1 MEKEVLKL
9 DNKSSKVDAVFLKNG
24 FKKASEVLVAH
35 RDELNALNVFPVPDG
50 DTGHNMSACV
60 LEACRELDKI
70 KYDSIKTVSNAIKNG
85 TLMGARGN
93 SGVILSQIF
102 SGFFEVVLK
111 NDRID
116 IPIFIKAMK
125 RANEVATGAVMKP
138 VKGTIL
144 TLIEDLAHYSLKHQD
159 DFLDY
164 KHLLDMLTKRAFKV
178 VQKTREMMPKLKQAG
193 VVDAGAK
200 GLAYIFEGYYKYA
213 SGDTKI
219 TIEKK
224 GDIPKIKTEAEIVAE
239 DLTYQYCTEFMAR
252 LFSGVEEGD
261 IDCLK
266 ENLNRLGDSMVL
278 VHNSDILKGHIHT
291 DHPGKVFEHA
301 LKYGELMKVKVDN
314 MKDQHQEV
322 LINNQAKQKAQTN
335 DLPDQLDDDE
345 LIPEES
351 GSLIEPTSEN
361 KKYAFVAV
369 SPGEGISRIL
379 HEMNVDNIVFGGQTM
394 NPSTADI
401 ANAIDKIDARNIF
414 ILPNNSNIILAAE
427 SAANMKKSDEKHIEV
442 LPTKS
447 VQEGLAT
454 IIAFV
459 ESASLEENLES
470 MGTALKEV
478 LSISVTHAVRDS
490 EINSEAIKEGE
501 FLFFA
506 GKDLLAHTD
515 TLEDAVYKGMEQIDL
530 EDYEIM
536 TIFYGEDVQE
546 EIVQRMSE
554 RLQEKYQDLEISS
567 YNGGQAHYPFYI
579 SLE

>member
-1 MEKEVLKL
+1 LEKEVLKL
-9 DNKSSKVDAVFLKNG
+9 DNNPSKVDAAFLKNG

-70 KYDSIKTVSNAIKNG
+70 KYDTIKTVSNAIKTG

-111 NDRID
+111 NDKID
-116 IPIFIKAMK
+116 IPIFVKALK
-125 RANEVATGAVMKP
+125 RANEVATGAVMRP

-144 TLIEDLAHYSLKHQD
+144 TLIEDLASYAQKHQNE
-159 DFLDY
+159 FIDY
-164 KHLLDMLTKRAFKV
+164 KHLLDMLTKRAFRV
-178 VQKTREMMPKLKQAG
+178 VEKTREMMPKLKQAG

-213 SGDTKI
+213 NGDTRI
-219 TIEKK
+219 AIEKK
-224 GDIPKIKTEAEIVAE
+224 GEQPQVSIETQMAVEE
-239 DLTYQYCTEFMAR
+239 LTFQYCTEFMAR
-252 LFSGVEEGD
+252 LFPGVEVDD
-261 IDCLK
+261 IDALK
-266 ENLNRLGDSMVL
+266 KALDRLGDSMVL
-278 VHNSDILKGHIHT
+278 VHDTDILKGHIHT
-291 DHPGKVFEHA
+291 DHPGRVFEHA

-314 MKDQHQEV
+314 MKEQHQEI
-322 LINNQAKQKAQTN
+322 LIKQKTVLEEQTE
-335 DLPDQLDDDE
+335 DMSDYEEE
-345 LIPEES
+345 LNSQEHS
-351 GSLIEPTSEN
+351 TFMEPTTE
-361 KKYAFVAV
+361 KRAYAFVAV

-401 ANAIDKIDARNIF
+401 ANAIDKIEAQTVF
-414 ILPNNSNIILAAE
+414 ILPNNSNIIMAAE
-427 SAANMKKSDEKHIEV
+427 SAAKMKQSPEKNVVV

-447 VQEGLAT
+447 IQEGLAS

-459 ESASLEENLES
+459 EEASLEENLET
-470 MGTALKEV
+470 METALKEV

-490 EINSEAIKEGE
+490 EINDETIRQGE
-501 FLFFA
+501 YLFFA
-506 GKDLLAHTD
+506 GKDLMAHTD
-515 TLEDAVYKGMEQIDL
+515 TLENAVYRGMERINLD
-530 EDYEIM
+530 EYEIM
-536 TIFYGEDVQE
+536 TIFYGKDVE
-546 EIVQRMSE
+546 EEMVSHLAETLKE
-554 RLQEKYQDLEISS
+554 RYEDLEISI
-567 YNGGQAHYPFYI
+567 YDGGQAHYPFYI

>member
-1 MEKEVLKL
+1 MLKL
-9 DNKSSKVDAVFLKNG
+9 DNKPSKVDAVFLKNG

-102 SGFFEVVLK
+102 SGFFEIVLK
-111 NDRID
+111 NERID
-116 IPIFIKAMK
+116 IPIFVKAMK

-144 TLIEDLAHYSLKHQD
+144 TLIEDLANYAMKHQN
-159 DFLDY
+159 DFIDY

-178 VQKTREMMPKLKQAG
+178 VEKTREMMPKLKQAG

-213 SGDTKI
+213 SGDTRI

-224 GDIPKIKTEAEIVAE
+224 GEVPKIKTEAEIVAE
-239 DLTYQYCTEFMAR
+239 ELTYQYCTEFMAR
-252 LFSGVEEGD
+252 LFSGVEAED
-261 IDCLK
+261 IESLK
-266 ENLNRLGDSMVL
+266 KNMSRLGDSMVL

-291 DHPGKVFEHA
+291 DHPGRVFEYA

-314 MKDQHQEV
+314 MKEQHKEV
-322 LINNQAKQKAQTN
+322 LFNNKQENEAHTN
-335 DLPDQLDDDE
+335 DIIDDE
-345 LIPEES
+345 VETDLLSQETE
-351 GSLIEPTSEN
+351 GQIEPTSE
-361 KKYAFVAV
+361 KKSYAFVAV

-394 NPSTADI
+394 NPSTADL
-401 ANAIDKIDARNIF
+401 ANAIDKIDAENIF
-414 ILPNNSNIILAAE
+414 ILPNNTNIIMAAE
-427 SAANMKKSDEKHIEV
+427 SAAKMKESDEKHIEV

-447 VQEGLAT
+447 VQEGLAC

-459 ESASLEENLES
+459 ESASLEENMES
-470 MGTALKEV
+470 MESARKEV

-490 EINSEAIKEGE
+490 EINSEKIKEGE

-506 GKDLLAHTD
+506 GKDLMAHSD
-515 TLEDAVYKGMEQIDL
+515 TLEDVIYKGMDQIDMD
-530 EDYEIM
+530 EYEIM
-536 TIFYGEDVQE
+536 TIFYGKDVDE
-546 EIVQRMSE
+546 EMVDRLSE
-554 RLQEKYQDLEISS
+554 NLQGKYEDLEISI

>member
-1 MEKEVLKL
+1 MLKL
-9 DNKSSKVDAVFLKNG
+9 DNKPSKVDALFLKNG

-102 SGFFEVVLK
+102 SGFFEIVLK

-116 IPIFIKAMK
+116 IPIFVKAMK

-144 TLIEDLAHYSLKHQD
+144 TLIEDLANYTSKHQD

-164 KHLLDMLTKRAFKV
+164 KHLLDMLTKRAFRV
-178 VQKTREMMPKLKQAG
+178 VEKTREMMPKLKQAG

-224 GDIPKIKTEAEIVAE
+224 GEMPQIKTEAEIVAE
-239 DLTYQYCTEFMAR
+239 ELTYQYCTEFMAR
-252 LFSGVEEGD
+252 IFSGVEED
-261 IDCLK
+261 EIESLK
-266 ENLNRLGDSMVL
+266 KNLNRIGDSMVL

-291 DHPGKVFEHA
+291 DHPGRVFEYA
-301 LKYGELMKVKVDN
+301 LKYGELIKVKVDN
-314 MKDQHQEV
+314 MKEQHKEV
-322 LINNQAKQKAQTN
+322 LFKQQAQDEESVD
-335 DLPDQLDDDE
+335 DLETFDE
-345 LIPEES
+345 TEFVPEEKDLS
-351 GSLIEPTSEN
+351 IEPTSE
-361 KKYAFVAV
+361 KKSYAFVAV
-369 SPGEGISRIL
+369 SPGEGISKIL

-401 ANAIDKIDARNIF
+401 ANAIDKIEAENVF
-414 ILPNNSNIILAAE
+414 ILPNNSNIIMAAE
-427 SAANMKKSDEKHIEV
+427 SAAKMKESDTKHIEV

-447 VQEGLAT
+447 VQEGLAC

-459 ESASLEENLES
+459 ESASLQENLES
-470 MGTALKEV
+470 MEDALKEV

-490 EINSEAIKEGE
+490 EINSETITEGE

-506 GKDLLAHTD
+506 GKNLLAHTD
-515 TLEDAVYKGMEQIDL
+515 TLEDAVCKGLEQIDM

-546 EIVQRMSE
+546 EFVNQLSE
-554 RLQEKYQDLEISS
+554 RLQEKYEDLEISI

>member
-1 MEKEVLKL
+1 MLKL
-9 DNKSSKVDAVFLKNG
+9 DNKPSKVDALFLKNG

-116 IPIFIKAMK
+116 IPIFVKAMT

-144 TLIEDLAHYSLKHQD
+144 TLIEDLANYSSKHQE
-159 DFLDY
+159 DFQDY

-178 VQKTREMMPKLKQAG
+178 VEKTREMMPKLKQAG

-200 GLAYIFEGYYKYA
+200 GLAYIFEGYCKYA

-224 GDIPKIKTEAEIVAE
+224 GEVPKIKSEAEIVAE
-239 DLTYQYCTEFMAR
+239 ELTYQYCTEFMAR
-252 LFSGVEEGD
+252 LFSGVEETD
-261 IDCLK
+261 IESLK
-266 ENLNRLGDSMVL
+266 KNLNRMGDSMVL

-291 DHPGKVFEHA
+291 DHPGRVFEYA

-314 MKDQHQEV
+314 MKEQHKEV
-322 LINNQAKQKAQTN
+322 LIHSQNEKQTENSEITQK
-335 DLPDQLDDDE
+335 DDAE

-351 GSLIEPTSEN
+351 SYSMEPTPN
-361 KKYAFVAV
+361 KRRYAFVAV

-401 ANAIDKIDARNIF
+401 ANAIDKIEAENIF
-414 ILPNNSNIILAAE
+414 ILPNNTNIIMAAE
-427 SAANMKKSDEKHIEV
+427 SAAKMKESDAKHIEV

-447 VQEGLAT
+447 VQEGLAC

-459 ESASLEENLES
+459 ESASLEDNLES
-470 MGTALKEV
+470 MGVALKEV

-490 EINSEAIKEGE
+490 EINSEKIKEGE

-506 GKDLLAHTD
+506 GKDLMAHTE
-515 TLEDAVYKGMEQIDL
+515 TLEEAVCKGMEQIDL

-546 EIVQRMSE
+546 EFVNKLSE
-554 RLQEKYQDLEISS
+554 TLQEKYEDLEISI

>member
-1 MEKEVLKL
+1 MLKL
-9 DNKSSKVDAVFLKNG
+9 DNKPSKVDALFLKNG

-102 SGFFEVVLK
+102 SGFFEIVLK

-116 IPIFIKAMK
+116 IPIFVKAMK

-144 TLIEDLAHYSLKHQD
+144 TLIEDLANYTSKNQD

-164 KHLLDMLTKRAFKV
+164 KHLLDMLTKRAFRV
-178 VQKTREMMPKLKQAG
+178 VEKTREMMPKLKQAG

-224 GDIPKIKTEAEIVAE
+224 GEMPQIKTEAEIVAE
-239 DLTYQYCTEFMAR
+239 ELTYQYCTEFMAR
-252 LFSGVEEGD
+252 IFSGVEED
-261 IDCLK
+261 EIESLK
-266 ENLNRLGDSMVL
+266 KNLNRIGDSMVL

-291 DHPGKVFEHA
+291 DHPGRVFEYA
-301 LKYGELMKVKVDN
+301 LKYGELIKVKVDN
-314 MKDQHQEV
+314 MKEQHKEV
-322 LINNQAKQKAQTN
+322 LFKQQAQDEESVD
-335 DLPDQLDDDE
+335 DLETFDE
-345 LIPEES
+345 TEFVPEEKDLS
-351 GSLIEPTSEN
+351 IEPTSE
-361 KKYAFVAV
+361 KKSYAFVAV
-369 SPGEGISRIL
+369 SPGEGISKIL

-401 ANAIDKIDARNIF
+401 ANAIDKIEAENVF
-414 ILPNNSNIILAAE
+414 ILPNNSNIIMAAE
-427 SAANMKKSDEKHIEV
+427 SAAKMKESDTKHIEV

-447 VQEGLAT
+447 VQEGLAC

-459 ESASLEENLES
+459 ESASLQENLES
-470 MGTALKEV
+470 MEDALKEV

-490 EINSEAIKEGE
+490 EINSETITEGE

-506 GKDLLAHTD
+506 GKNLLAHTD
-515 TLEDAVYKGMEQIDL
+515 TLEDAVCKGLEQIDM

-546 EIVQRMSE
+546 EFVNQLSE
-554 RLQEKYQDLEISS
+554 RLQEKYEDLEISI

>member
-1 MEKEVLKL
+1 MLKL
-9 DNKSSKVDAVFLKNG
+9 DNKPSKVDALFLKNG

-102 SGFFEVVLK
+102 SGFFEIVLK

-116 IPIFIKAMK
+116 IPIFVKAMK

-144 TLIEDLAHYSLKHQD
+144 TLIEDLANYTSKHQD

-164 KHLLDMLTKRAFKV
+164 KHLLDMLTKRAFRV
-178 VQKTREMMPKLKQAG
+178 VEKTREMMPKLKQAG

-224 GDIPKIKTEAEIVAE
+224 GEMPQIKTEAEIVAE
-239 DLTYQYCTEFMAR
+239 ELTYQYCTEFMAR
-252 LFSGVEEGD
+252 IFSGVEEAE
-261 IDCLK
+261 IESLK
-266 ENLNRLGDSMVL
+266 KNLNRIGDSMVL

-291 DHPGKVFEHA
+291 DHPGRVFEYA
-301 LKYGELMKVKVDN
+301 LKYGELIKVKVDN
-314 MKDQHQEV
+314 MKEQHKEV
-322 LINNQAKQKAQTN
+322 LFKQQAQDEESVD
-335 DLPDQLDDDE
+335 DLETFDE
-345 LIPEES
+345 TEFVPEEKDLS
-351 GSLIEPTSEN
+351 IEPTSE
-361 KKYAFVAV
+361 KKSYAFVAV
-369 SPGEGISRIL
+369 SPGEGISKIL

-401 ANAIDKIDARNIF
+401 ANAIDKIEAENVF
-414 ILPNNSNIILAAE
+414 ILPNNSNIIMAAE
-427 SAANMKKSDEKHIEV
+427 SAAKMKESDTKHIEV

-447 VQEGLAT
+447 VQEGLAC

-459 ESASLEENLES
+459 ESASLQENLES
-470 MGTALKEV
+470 MEDALKEV

-490 EINSEAIKEGE
+490 EINSETITEGE

-506 GKDLLAHTD
+506 GKNLLAHTD
-515 TLEDAVYKGMEQIDL
+515 TLEDAVCKGLEQIDM

-546 EIVQRMSE
+546 EFVNQLSE
-554 RLQEKYQDLEISS
+554 RLQEKYEDLEISI

>member
-1 MEKEVLKL
+1 MLKL
-9 DNKSSKVDAVFLKNG
+9 DNKPSKVDAIFLKNG

-60 LEACRELDKI
+60 LEACKELDKI

-116 IPIFIKAMK
+116 IPIFVKAMK

-144 TLIEDLAHYSLKHQD
+144 TLIEDLANYSSKHQE
-159 DFLDY
+159 DFPDY

-178 VQKTREMMPKLKQAG
+178 VEKTREMMPKLKQAG

-200 GLAYIFEGYYKYA
+200 GLAYIVEGYYKYA

-219 TIEKK
+219 IIEKK
-224 GDIPKIKTEAEIVAE
+224 GEVPQLKSEAEIVAE
-239 DLTYQYCTEFMAR
+239 ELTYQYCTEFMAR
-252 LFSGVEEGD
+252 LFSGVEAAD
-261 IDCLK
+261 VDSLK
-266 ENLNRLGDSMVL
+266 NNLNRMGDSLVL

-291 DHPGKVFEHA
+291 DHPGRVFEYA

-314 MKDQHQEV
+314 MKEQHKEV
-322 LINNQAKQKAQTN
+322 LIHSQNGKQTEKSEITQN
-335 DLPDQLDDDE
+335 EDSK

-351 GSLIEPTSEN
+351 GYSIEPTAN
-361 KKYAFVAV
+361 KRQYAFVAV

-401 ANAIDKIDARNIF
+401 ANAIEKIDAENIF
-414 ILPNNSNIILAAE
+414 ILPNNTNIIMAAE
-427 SAANMKKSDEKHIEV
+427 SAAKMKESDTKHIEV

-447 VQEGLAT
+447 VQEGLAC

-470 MGTALKEV
+470 MELALKEV

-490 EINSEAIKEGE
+490 EINSEKIKEGE

-506 GKDLLAHTD
+506 GKDLLAHTE
-515 TLEDAVYKGMEQIDL
+515 TLEEAVYKGMEQIDL

-546 EIVQRMSE
+546 EFVNRLSE
-554 RLQEKYQDLEISS
+554 TLQEKYEDLEISI

>member
-1 MEKEVLKL
+1 MLKL
-9 DNKSSKVDAVFLKNG
+9 DNNPSKVDAVFLKNG

-70 KYDSIKTVSNAIKNG
+70 KYDTIKTVSNAIKTG

-102 SGFFEVVLK
+102 SGFFEIILK
-111 NDRID
+111 YDKID
-116 IPIFIKAMK
+116 IPIFVKALK
-125 RANEVATGAVMKP
+125 RANEVATGAVMRP

-144 TLIEDLAHYSLKHQD
+144 TLIEDLASYAEKHQD
-159 DFLDY
+159 EFFDY
-164 KHLLDMLTKRAFKV
+164 KHLLDMLTKRAFRV
-178 VQKTREMMPKLKQAG
+178 VEKTREMMPKLKQAG

-213 SGDTKI
+213 NGDTKI

-224 GDIPKIKTEAEIVAE
+224 GELPQVNTEARIVAE
-239 DLTYQYCTEFMAR
+239 ELTFQYCTEFMAR
-252 LFSGVEEGD
+252 LFPGVETDD
-261 IDCLK
+261 IDALK
-266 ENLNRLGDSMVL
+266 KTLDRLGDSMVL
-278 VHNSDILKGHIHT
+278 VHNTDILKGHIHT
-291 DHPGKVFEHA
+291 DHPGRVFEHA

-314 MKDQHQEV
+314 MKEQHQEI
-322 LINNQAKQKAQTN
+322 LINRKTALEEQTE
-335 DLPDQLDDDE
+335 DMSE
-345 LIPEES
+345 YEEEINPQEQS
-351 GSLIEPTSEN
+351 TLMEPTTE
-361 KKYAFVAV
+361 KKEYAFVAV

-401 ANAIDKIDARNIF
+401 ANAIDKIDAQTIF
-414 ILPNNSNIILAAE
+414 ILPNNSNIIMAAE
-427 SAANMKKSDEKHIEV
+427 SAAKMKQSPEKNVVV

-447 VQEGLAT
+447 IQEGLAS

-459 ESASLEENLES
+459 ENASLEENLET
-470 MGTALKEV
+470 METALKEV

-490 EINSEAIKEGE
+490 EINDETIKQGE
-501 FLFFA
+501 YLFFA
-506 GKDLLAHTD
+506 GKDLMAHTD
-515 TLEDAVYKGMEQIDL
+515 TLEDAVYQGMEQIDM
-530 EDYEIM
+530 EEYEIM
-536 TIFYGEDVQE
+536 TIFYGKDVE
-546 EIVQRMSE
+546 EEMVNRLGVTLKE
-554 RLQEKYQDLEISS
+554 RYEDLEISI
-567 YNGGQAHYPFYI
+567 YDGGQAHYPFYI

>member
-1 MEKEVLKL
+1 MLKL
-9 DNKSSKVDAVFLKNG
+9 DNKPSKVDALFLKNG

-116 IPIFIKAMK
+116 IPIFVKAMK

-144 TLIEDLAHYSLKHQD
+144 TLIEDLANYASKHQD

-178 VQKTREMMPKLKQAG
+178 VDKTREMMPKLKQAG

-224 GDIPKIKTEAEIVAE
+224 GEVAQIKTEAEIVAE
-239 DLTYQYCTEFMAR
+239 ELTYQYCTEFMAR
-252 LFSGVEEGD
+252 LFSGVEED
-261 IDCLK
+261 EIESLK
-266 ENLNRLGDSMVL
+266 KNLNRMGDSMVL

-291 DHPGKVFEHA
+291 DHPGKVFEYA
-301 LKYGELMKVKVDN
+301 LKYGELIKVKVDN
-314 MKDQHQEV
+314 MKEQHKEV
-322 LINNQAKQKAQTN
+322 LFNKQTQEEESV
-335 DLPDQLDDDE
+335 DE
-345 LIPEES
+345 LEAFDETEFMPEEKDLS
-351 GSLIEPTSEN
+351 IEPTSV
-361 KKYAFVAV
+361 KKSYAFVAV
-369 SPGEGISRIL
+369 SPGEGISKIL

-401 ANAIDKIDARNIF
+401 ANAIDKIEAENVF
-414 ILPNNSNIILAAE
+414 ILPNNTNIIMAAE
-427 SAANMKKSDEKHIEV
+427 SAAKMKESDIKHIEV

-447 VQEGLAT
+447 VQEGLAC

-470 MGTALKEV
+470 MEDALKEI

-490 EINSEAIKEGE
+490 EINSEKIKEGE

-515 TLEDAVYKGMEQIDL
+515 TLEEAVYKGMEQIDM

-536 TIFYGEDVQE
+536 TIFYGEDVREDFVNQL
-546 EIVQRMSE
+546 SE
-554 RLQEKYQDLEISS
+554 TLQEKYEDLEISI

>member
-1 MEKEVLKL
+1 LEKEVLKL
-9 DNKSSKVDAVFLKNG
+9 DNKPSKVDAIFLKNG

-60 LEACRELDKI
+60 LEACKELDKI

-116 IPIFIKAMK
+116 IPIFVKAMK

-144 TLIEDLAHYSLKHQD
+144 TLIEDLANYSSKHQE
-159 DFLDY
+159 DFPDY

-178 VQKTREMMPKLKQAG
+178 VEKTREMMPKLKQAG

-200 GLAYIFEGYYKYA
+200 GLAYIVEGYYKYA

-219 TIEKK
+219 IIEKK
-224 GDIPKIKTEAEIVAE
+224 GEVPQLKSEAEIVAE
-239 DLTYQYCTEFMAR
+239 ELTYQYCTEFMAR
-252 LFSGVEEGD
+252 LFSGVEAAD
-261 IDCLK
+261 VDSLK
-266 ENLNRLGDSMVL
+266 NNLNRMGDSLVL

-291 DHPGKVFEHA
+291 DHPGRVFEYA

-314 MKDQHQEV
+314 MKEQHKEV
-322 LINNQAKQKAQTN
+322 LIHSQKGKQTEKSEITQN
-335 DLPDQLDDDE
+335 EDSK

-351 GSLIEPTSEN
+351 GYSIEPTAN
-361 KKYAFVAV
+361 KRQYAFVAV

-401 ANAIDKIDARNIF
+401 ANAIEKIDAENIF
-414 ILPNNSNIILAAE
+414 ILPNNTNIIMAAE
-427 SAANMKKSDEKHIEV
+427 SAAKMKESDTKHIEV

-447 VQEGLAT
+447 VQEGLAC

-470 MGTALKEV
+470 MELALKEV

-490 EINSEAIKEGE
+490 EINSEKIKEGE

-506 GKDLLAHTD
+506 GKDLLAHTE
-515 TLEDAVYKGMEQIDL
+515 TLEEAVYKGMEQIDL

-546 EIVQRMSE
+546 EFVNRLSE
-554 RLQEKYQDLEISS
+554 TLQEKYEDLEISI

>member
-9 DNKSSKVDAVFLKNG
+9 DNKPSKVDALFLKNG

-102 SGFFEVVLK
+102 GGFFEIILK

-116 IPIFIKAMK
+116 IPIFVKAMK

-144 TLIEDLAHYSLKHQD
+144 TLIEDLAHYASKHQD

-178 VQKTREMMPKLKQAG
+178 VEKTREMMPKLKQAG

-200 GLAYIFEGYYKYA
+200 GLAYIFEGYHKYA

-224 GDIPKIKTEAEIVAE
+224 GEVPKIKSEAEIVAE

-252 LFSGVEEGD
+252 LFSGVEEDD
-261 IDCLK
+261 IEALK
-266 ENLNRLGDSMVL
+266 NNLNRMGDSMVL

-291 DHPGKVFEHA
+291 DHPGRVFEYA

-314 MKDQHQEV
+314 MKEQHKEVMIHSQAEKPVKRSQDQEKD
-322 LINNQAKQKAQTN
+322 APAMAQQTAHY
-335 DLPDQLDDDE
+335 
-345 LIPEES
+345 S
-351 GSLIEPTSEN
+351 IEPTAE
-361 KKYAFVAV
+361 KRKYAFVAV

-401 ANAIDKIDARNIF
+401 ANAIDKIEAENIF
-414 ILPNNSNIILAAE
+414 VLPNNSNIIMAAE
-427 SAANMKKSDEKHIEV
+427 SASKMKENGTKHIEV

-447 VQEGLAT
+447 VQEGLAC

-470 MGTALKEV
+470 MEVALKEV

-490 EINSEAIKEGE
+490 EINGETIQEGE

-506 GKDLLAHTD
+506 GKDLLAHTN
-515 TLEDAVYKGMEQIDL
+515 TVEDAIYKGIEGIDL
-530 EDYEIM
+530 KEYEIM
-536 TIFYGEDVQE
+536 TIFYGEDVDE
-546 EIVQRMSE
+546 KLVNSLNES
-554 RLQEKYQDLEISS
+554 LQKKYQDLEISI

>member
-1 MEKEVLKL
+1 LEKEVLKL
-9 DNKSSKVDAVFLKNG
+9 DNKPSKVDAIFLKNG

-60 LEACRELDKI
+60 LEACKELDKI

-116 IPIFIKAMK
+116 IPIFVKAMK

-144 TLIEDLAHYSLKHQD
+144 TLIEDLANYSSKHQE
-159 DFLDY
+159 DFPDY

-178 VQKTREMMPKLKQAG
+178 VEKTREMMPKLKQAG

-200 GLAYIFEGYYKYA
+200 GLAYIVEGYYKYA

-219 TIEKK
+219 IIEKK
-224 GDIPKIKTEAEIVAE
+224 GEVPQLKSEAEIVAE
-239 DLTYQYCTEFMAR
+239 ELTYQYCTEFMAR
-252 LFSGVEEGD
+252 LFSGVEVAD
-261 IDCLK
+261 VDSLK
-266 ENLNRLGDSMVL
+266 NNLNRMGDSLVL

-291 DHPGKVFEHA
+291 DHPGRVFEYA

-314 MKDQHQEV
+314 MKEQHKEV
-322 LINNQAKQKAQTN
+322 LIHSQNGKQTEKSEITQN
-335 DLPDQLDDDE
+335 EDSK

-351 GSLIEPTSEN
+351 GYSIETTAN
-361 KKYAFVAV
+361 KRQYAFVAV

-379 HEMNVDNIVFGGQTM
+379 HEKNVDNIVFGGQTM

-401 ANAIDKIDARNIF
+401 ANAIEKIDAENIF
-414 ILPNNSNIILAAE
+414 ILPNNTNIIMAAE
-427 SAANMKKSDEKHIEV
+427 SAAKMKESDTKHIEV

-447 VQEGLAT
+447 VQEGLAC

-470 MGTALKEV
+470 MELALKEV

-490 EINSEAIKEGE
+490 EINSEKIKEGE

-506 GKDLLAHTD
+506 GKDLLAHTE
-515 TLEDAVYKGMEQIDL
+515 TLEEAVYKGMEQIDL

-546 EIVQRMSE
+546 EFVNRLSE
-554 RLQEKYQDLEISS
+554 TLQEKYEDLEISI

>member
-1 MEKEVLKL
+1 MLKL
-9 DNKSSKVDAVFLKNG
+9 DNKPSKVDAVFLKNG

-102 SGFFEVVLK
+102 SGFFEIVLK
-111 NDRID
+111 NERID
-116 IPIFIKAMK
+116 IPIFVKAMK

-144 TLIEDLAHYSLKHQD
+144 TLIEDLANYAMKHQN
-159 DFLDY
+159 DFIDY

-178 VQKTREMMPKLKQAG
+178 VEKTREMMPKLKQAG

-213 SGDTKI
+213 SGDTRI

-224 GDIPKIKTEAEIVAE
+224 GEVPKIKTEAEIVAE
-239 DLTYQYCTEFMAR
+239 ELTYQYCTEFMAR
-252 LFSGVEEGD
+252 LFSGVEAED
-261 IDCLK
+261 IESLK
-266 ENLNRLGDSMVL
+266 KNMSRLGDSMVL

-291 DHPGKVFEHA
+291 DHPGRVFEYA

-314 MKDQHQEV
+314 MKEQHKEV
-322 LINNQAKQKAQTN
+322 LFNNKQENEAHTN
-335 DLPDQLDDDE
+335 DIIDDE
-345 LIPEES
+345 VETDLLSQETE
-351 GSLIEPTSEN
+351 GQIEPTSE
-361 KKYAFVAV
+361 KKSYAFVAV

-394 NPSTADI
+394 NPSTADL
-401 ANAIDKIDARNIF
+401 ANAIDKIDAENIF
-414 ILPNNSNIILAAE
+414 ILPNNTNIIMAAE
-427 SAANMKKSDEKHIEV
+427 SAAKMKESDEKHIEV

-447 VQEGLAT
+447 VQEGLAC

-459 ESASLEENLES
+459 ESASLEENMES
-470 MGTALKEV
+470 MESALKEV

-490 EINSEAIKEGE
+490 EINSEKIKEGE

-506 GKDLLAHTD
+506 GKDLMAHSD
-515 TLEDAVYKGMEQIDL
+515 TLEDVIYKGMDQIDMD
-530 EDYEIM
+530 EYEIM
-536 TIFYGEDVQE
+536 TIFYGKDVDE
-546 EIVQRMSE
+546 EMVDRLSE
-554 RLQEKYQDLEISS
+554 NLQGKYEDLEISI

>member
-9 DNKSSKVDAVFLKNG
+9 DNKPSKVDALFLKNG

-102 SGFFEVVLK
+102 SGFFEIVLK
-111 NDRID
+111 NERID
-116 IPIFIKAMK
+116 IPIFVKAMK

-144 TLIEDLAHYSLKHQD
+144 TLIEDLANYASKHQD

-178 VQKTREMMPKLKQAG
+178 VIKTREMMPKLKQAG

-213 SGDTKI
+213 LGDTKI

-252 LFSGVEEGD
+252 LFSGVEEDD
-261 IDCLK
+261 IEALK
-266 ENLNRLGDSMVL
+266 NNLNRMGDSMVL

-291 DHPGKVFEHA
+291 DHPGRVFEYA

-314 MKDQHQEV
+314 MKEQHKEV
-322 LINNQAKQKAQTN
+322 MINNKSENEAHAN
-335 DLPDQLDDDE
+335 DIIDDE
-345 LIPEES
+345 NETDLLSRETE
-351 GSLIEPTSEN
+351 GQIEPTSE
-361 KKYAFVAV
+361 KKSYAFVAV

-394 NPSTADI
+394 NPSTAD
-401 ANAIDKIDARNIF
+401 R
-414 ILPNNSNIILAAE
+414 S
-427 SAANMKKSDEKHIEV
+427 
-442 LPTKS
+442 
-447 VQEGLAT
+447 
-454 IIAFV
+454 
-459 ESASLEENLES
+459 EERRV
-470 MGTALKEV
+470 GKECV
-478 LSISVTHAVRDS
+478 ST
-490 EINSEAIKEGE
+490 
-501 FLFFA
+501 
-506 GKDLLAHTD
+506 
-515 TLEDAVYKGMEQIDL
+515 
-530 EDYEIM
+530 
-536 TIFYGEDVQE
+536 
-546 EIVQRMSE
+546 
-554 RLQEKYQDLEISS
+554 
-567 YNGGQAHYPFYI
+567 
-579 SLE
+579 

>member
-1 MEKEVLKL
+1 MLKL
-9 DNKSSKVDAVFLKNG
+9 DNKPSKVDAIFLKNG

-60 LEACRELDKI
+60 LEACKELDKI

-116 IPIFIKAMK
+116 IPIFVKAMK

-144 TLIEDLAHYSLKHQD
+144 TLIEDLANYSSKHQE
-159 DFLDY
+159 DFPDY

-178 VQKTREMMPKLKQAG
+178 VEKTREMMPKLKQAG

-200 GLAYIFEGYYKYA
+200 GLAYIVEGYYKYA

-219 TIEKK
+219 IIEKK
-224 GDIPKIKTEAEIVAE
+224 GEVPQLKSEAEIVAE
-239 DLTYQYCTEFMAR
+239 ELTYQYCTEFMAR
-252 LFSGVEEGD
+252 LFSGVEAAD
-261 IDCLK
+261 VDSLK
-266 ENLNRLGDSMVL
+266 NNLNRMGDSLVL

-291 DHPGKVFEHA
+291 DHPGRVFEYA

-314 MKDQHQEV
+314 MKEQHKEV
-322 LINNQAKQKAQTN
+322 LIHSQNGKQTEKSEITQN
-335 DLPDQLDDDE
+335 EDSK

-351 GSLIEPTSEN
+351 GYSIEPTAN
-361 KKYAFVAV
+361 KRQYAFVAV

-401 ANAIDKIDARNIF
+401 ANAIEKIDAENIF
-414 ILPNNSNIILAAE
+414 ILPNNTNIIMAAE
-427 SAANMKKSDEKHIEV
+427 SAAKMKESDTKHIEV

-447 VQEGLAT
+447 VQEGLAC

-470 MGTALKEV
+470 MELALKEV

-490 EINSEAIKEGE
+490 EINSEKIKEGE

-506 GKDLLAHTD
+506 GKDLLAHTV
-515 TLEDAVYKGMEQIDL
+515 TLEEAVYKGMEQIDL

-546 EIVQRMSE
+546 EFVNRLSE
-554 RLQEKYQDLEISS
+554 TLQEKYEDLEISI

>member
-1 MEKEVLKL
+1 MDKKP
-9 DNKSSKVDAVFLKNG
+9 SKVDALFLKNG

-116 IPIFIKAMK
+116 IPVFAKAMK

-144 TLIEDLAHYSLKHQD
+144 TLIEDLAHYTQKHQD
-159 DFLDY
+159 EFLDY
-164 KHLLDMLTKRAFKV
+164 KHLLDILTKRAFKV

-213 SGDTKI
+213 FGDTKI

-224 GDIPKIKTEAEIVAE
+224 GEESQIKSETEIVAE
-239 DLTYQYCTEFMAR
+239 ELTFQYCTEFMAR
-252 LFSGVEEGD
+252 LYSGVEEVD
-261 IDCLK
+261 IESLK
-266 ENLNRLGDSMVL
+266 SNLARLGDSIVL

-291 DHPGKVFEHA
+291 DHPGRVFEYA

-314 MKDQHQEV
+314 MKEQHKEV
-322 LINNQAKQKAQTN
+322 LINKQTEEEQPQEIERLDEQA
-335 DLPDQLDDDE
+335 
-345 LIPEES
+345 LIPEENNYS
-351 GSLIEPTSEN
+351 IESTAEK
-361 KKYAFVAV
+361 KKYAFIAV
-369 SPGEGISRIL
+369 SPGEGISTIL

-401 ANAIDKIDARNIF
+401 ANAIDKIEAENIF
-414 ILPNNSNIILAAE
+414 ILPNNSNIVMAAE
-427 SAANMKKSDEKHIEV
+427 SAAKMKESETKHIEV

-447 VQEGLAT
+447 VQEGLAC

-470 MGTALKEV
+470 MAVALKEV

-490 EINSEAIKEGE
+490 EINSEKIKEGE

-506 GKDLLAHTD
+506 GKDLLAHTQ
-515 TLEDAVYKGMEQIDL
+515 TLEEAVYNGMDQIDL

-536 TIFYGEDVQE
+536 TVFYGDEVQE
-546 EIVQRMSE
+546 DFVNKLKET
-554 RLQEKYQDLEISS
+554 LQNKYEDLEISI

>member
-1 MEKEVLKL
+1 MLKL
-9 DNKSSKVDAVFLKNG
+9 DNNPSKVDAAFLKNG

-70 KYDSIKTVSNAIKNG
+70 KYDTIKTVSNAIKTG

-111 NDRID
+111 NDKID
-116 IPIFIKAMK
+116 IPIFVKALK
-125 RANEVATGAVMKP
+125 RANEVATGAVMRP

-144 TLIEDLAHYSLKHQD
+144 TLIEDLASYAQKHQNE
-159 DFLDY
+159 FIDY
-164 KHLLDMLTKRAFKV
+164 KHLLDMLTKRAFRV
-178 VQKTREMMPKLKQAG
+178 VEKTREMMPKLKQAG

-213 SGDTKI
+213 NGDTRI
-219 TIEKK
+219 AIEKK
-224 GDIPKIKTEAEIVAE
+224 GEQPQVSIETQMAVEE
-239 DLTYQYCTEFMAR
+239 LTFQYCTEFMAR
-252 LFSGVEEGD
+252 LFPGVEVDD
-261 IDCLK
+261 IDALK
-266 ENLNRLGDSMVL
+266 KALDRLGDSMVL
-278 VHNSDILKGHIHT
+278 VHDTDILKGHIHT
-291 DHPGKVFEHA
+291 DHPGRVFEHA

-314 MKDQHQEV
+314 MKEQHQEI
-322 LINNQAKQKAQTN
+322 LIKQKTVLEEQTE
-335 DLPDQLDDDE
+335 DMSDYEEE
-345 LIPEES
+345 LNSQEHS
-351 GSLIEPTSEN
+351 TFMEPTTE
-361 KKYAFVAV
+361 KRAYAFVAV

-401 ANAIDKIDARNIF
+401 ANAIDKIEAQTVF
-414 ILPNNSNIILAAE
+414 ILPNNSNIIMAAE
-427 SAANMKKSDEKHIEV
+427 SAAKMKQSPEKNVVV

-447 VQEGLAT
+447 IQEGLAS

-459 ESASLEENLES
+459 EEASLEENLET
-470 MGTALKEV
+470 METALKEV

-490 EINSEAIKEGE
+490 EINDETIRQGE
-501 FLFFA
+501 YLFFA
-506 GKDLLAHTD
+506 GKDLMAHTD
-515 TLEDAVYKGMEQIDL
+515 TLENAVYRGMERINLD
-530 EDYEIM
+530 EYEIM
-536 TIFYGEDVQE
+536 TIFYGKDVE
-546 EIVQRMSE
+546 EEMVSHLAETLKE
-554 RLQEKYQDLEISS
+554 RYEDLEISI
-567 YNGGQAHYPFYI
+567 YDGGQAHYPFYI